1 MKFTIGYL
9 YYDLMNLYGDIGNIK
24 ALEYHL
30 KEQNIKPIIKR
41 LSIDDKINFNELDLI
56 YIGSSTENNREIA
69 FNHLKKYK
77 KEIKNQIEN
86 NKPFLITG
94 NALTL
99 FTKEYLDIFNINYQK
114 SDRNVSEI
122 TTKYK
127 NIDIYGFIN
136 NQDKLIYN
144 DIENLFQ
151 NDGIKYKNFYGT
163 TLIGPILV
171 RNPKF
176 LKEFLQEIIKE
187 KYNNFKFKKINISIN
202 EKSYKEF
209 IEFKKTKVH
218 IK

>member
-24 ALEYHL
+24 ALTYHL
-30 KEQNIKPIIKR
+30 KEQGIKPIIKR
-41 LSIDDKINFNELDLI
+41 LSIDDDINFNELDLI

-99 FTKEYLDIFNINYQK
+99 FAKEYLDIFNINYQK
-114 SDRNVSEI
+114 SNRNVSEI

-136 NQDKLIYN
+136 NEDKLIYN
-144 DIENLFQ
+144 NIENLFQ

-171 RNPKF
+171 RNPEF
-176 LKEFLQEIIKE
+176 LKDFLEIIIKN
-187 KYNNFKFKKINISIN
+187 KKKDFQLKKINIKLN
-202 EKSYKEF
+202 EKAKKEY